1 MGIITLIGYMGSGK
15 STVSKELAKSL
26 DFEALDLDDYIEDQE
41 GRSISEIFKEKGEIY
56 FRKKESFYLEKILK
70 EKEDFI
76 LALGG
81 GTPCYGHNM
90 QLILDHSKSVYLR
103 GSIPTLVKRLEN
115 EQNKR
120 PLIALLDKENL
131 TEFVAKHLFERRN
144 FYEQSHYTI
153 AIDQKST
160 EEIVKEISLLI

>member
-1 MGIITLIGYMGSGK
+1 MSIITLLGYMGCGK
-15 STVSKELAKSL
+15 STVSRELAKSL
-26 DFEALDLDDYIEDQE
+26 NFEALDLDDYIVDQE
-41 GRSISEIFKEKGEIY
+41 NRSISEIFSVKGEIY

-70 EKEDFI
+70 EKDHLV

-90 QLILDHSKSVYLR
+90 KLITDHSKSVYLR
-103 GSIPTLVKRLEN
+103 GSIPTLVSRLEN
-115 EQNKR
+115 EQHKR
-120 PLIALLDKENL
+120 PLIASLDKENL

-144 FYEQSHYTI
+144 FYEQSNFI
-153 AIDQKST
+153 ISIDQKSV